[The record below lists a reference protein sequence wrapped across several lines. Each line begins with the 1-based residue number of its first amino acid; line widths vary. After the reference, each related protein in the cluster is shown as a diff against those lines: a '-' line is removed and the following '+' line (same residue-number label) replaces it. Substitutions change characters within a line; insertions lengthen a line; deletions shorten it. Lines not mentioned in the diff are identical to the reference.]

1 MGQEIRALAG
11 LPEPGEPVFYPK
23 VGHCIYRGVTEDRV
37 APGTQLLELEDLEEG
52 SRILIPLPRVP
63 QLNLRPAGTAF
74 QEIQEVLAAEFEEP
88 LEDEDERHKLVET
101 LITDGSPRALA
112 QSLKRLH
119 LLRQTTGLS
128 REEEQTRKKIRSW
141 LAAEVS
147 ISKDCTRAEAQ
158 AFMTRILQETMAEH
172 EKKEKEE
179 AKERR
184 RAAREQKKAEEA
196 AAEALAAGASNVADV
211 FGPPVGTEEVEH
223 AGQPVQAESAAA
235 VPDDDH
241 DHAHEPESTE
251 PIETAEQAKLAEQVQ
266 GAEPGDRVEPVEP
279 AEPVES
285 AAHTDVVPPKTS
297 DGTPDTAPETSE
309 GTPPRRTE
317 EESPPR

>member
-1 MGQEIRALAG
+1 MGQDIPALAE

-23 VGHCIYRGVTEDRV
+23 VGHCIYRGVTEDSV

-63 QLNLRPAGTAF
+63 QLNLRPAGAAF
-74 QEIQEVLAAEFEEP
+74 DEIKEVLAAEFKEP
-88 LEDEDERHKLVET
+88 IEDEDERHELIET

-128 REEEQTRKKIRSW
+128 REEEQMRKKIRSW

-147 ISKDCTRAEAQ
+147 ISKECTRAEAQ
-158 AFMTRILQETMAEH
+158 AFMTRILQETMSEH

-184 RAAREQKKAEEA
+184 RAAREQKKAQEA
-196 AAEALAAGASNVADV
+196 AAEEALAAGASNVADV
-211 FGPPVGTEEVEH
+211 FGPPVGTKEV
-223 AGQPVQAESAAA
+223 VQAE
-235 VPDDDH
+235 
-241 DHAHEPESTE
+241 
-251 PIETAEQAKLAEQVQ
+251 
-266 GAEPGDRVEPVEP
+266 P
-279 AEPVES
+279 AEKLES
-285 AAHTDVVPPKTS
+285 AGQTDVVEPKTPS
-297 DGTPDTAPETSE
+297 GTPDVAAENDE
-309 GTPPRRTE
+309 GTPRAAE
-317 EESPPR
+317 EESPSD

>member
-1 MGQEIRALAG
+1 MGQDISVLAE

-23 VGHCIYRGVTEDRV
+23 VGHCIYRGVTEDQV

-63 QLNLRPAGTAF
+63 QLNLRAAGTAF
-74 QEIQEVLAAEFEEP
+74 QEIKDVLAAEFEEP
-88 LEDEDERHKLVET
+88 IEDEDERHKLVET

-112 QSLKRLH
+112 QSLKTLH

-147 ISKDCTRAEAQ
+147 ISRDCTRAEAQ

-172 EKKEKEE
+172 QKKEKEE

-184 RAAREQKKAEEA
+184 RVARELKKAQEA

-223 AGQPVQAESAAA
+223 AEPKEAAQ
-235 VPDDDH
+235 H
-241 DHAHEPESTE
+241 HEPESTE
-251 PIETAEQAKLAEQVQ
+251 PIETAET
-266 GAEPGDRVEPVEP
+266 AEPGDR

-285 AAHTDVVPPKTS
+285 AGHTGVVQAKTPP
-297 DGTPDTAPETSE
+297 GTPDVAPPGTPDVAPENNE
-309 GTPPRRTE
+309 GTPTRAE
-317 EESPPR
+317 EESPPG

>member
-1 MGQEIRALAG
+1 MGQDIPALAG

-23 VGHCIYRGVTEDRV
+23 VGHCIYRGVTEDPV

-63 QLNLRPAGTAF
+63 QLKLRSAGTAF
-74 QEIQEVLAAEFEEP
+74 QEIKEVLAAEFEEP

-184 RAAREQKKAEEA
+184 RVARELKKAQEA

-223 AGQPVQAESAAA
+223 AGQAQQAESAAA
-235 VPDDDH
+235 VPDH
-241 DHAHEPESTE
+241 DHAPEPESAE
-251 PIETAEQAKLAEQVQ
+251 PIETAETAEQVQ
-266 GAEPGDRVEPVEP
+266 GAEPGDRVEPVERT
-279 AEPVES
+279 EPVES
-285 AAHTDVVPPKTS
+285 AAHTDVVPAETPP
-297 DGTPDTAPETSE
+297 GTPDVAPETSE
-309 GTPPRRTE
+309 GTPRRAE

>member
-1 MGQEIRALAG
+1 VGQDNPALKG

-74 QEIQEVLAAEFEEP
+74 QEIQDVLSAEFEEP
-88 LEDEDERHKLVET
+88 VEDEDERHQLVEE
-101 LITDGSPRALA
+101 LITEGSPRALA
-112 QSLKRLH
+112 RSLKRLH

-147 ISKDCTRAEAQ
+147 ISRECTRAEAQ
-158 AFMTRILQETMAEH
+158 AFMTRILQESMAQH
-172 EKKEKEE
+172 QKKEKEE
-179 AKERR
+179 AKQRR

-196 AAEALAAGASNVADV
+196 EAAEALAGGVNVADV
-211 FGPPVGTEEVEH
+211 FAPPVE
-223 AGQPVQAESAAA
+223 ASPPPS
-235 VPDDDH
+235 
-241 DHAHEPESTE
+241 EPEPE
-251 PIETAEQAKLAEQVQ
+251 PEAEAPGAPAER
-266 GAEPGDRVEPVEP
+266 AEIPEPVETAANEMDPKP
-279 AEPVES
+279 AQPKENVEAVEDAEAS
-285 AAHTDVVPPKTS
+285 EDVPP
-297 DGTPDTAPETSE
+297 GTTEATTEATTERADR
-309 GTPPRRTE
+309 PPRPAE
-317 EESPPR
+317 EESPLG

>member
-88 LEDEDERHKLVET
+88 LEGEDELHKLVET

-196 AAEALAAGASNVADV
+196 AEEARAAGASNVADV
-211 FGPPVGTEEVEH
+211 FGPPVGTEELKH
-223 AGQPVQAESAAA
+223 AGQAEQAESAAA
-235 VPDDDH
+235 VPDH
-241 DHAHEPESTE
+241 DHTHEPESTE
-251 PIETAEQAKLAEQVQ
+251 PIETAEQVQ
-266 GAEPGDRVEPVEP
+266 QAEPGDGVEPVEP

-285 AAHTDVVPPKTS
+285 AAHTEVVPPQTAP
-297 DGTPDTAPETSE
+297 GTPDVAPENNEAT
-309 GTPPRRTE
+309 PRRAE
-317 EESPPR
+317 EESPPG